1 MPDYAQRYPQWIRIS
16 TGFPESVVN
25 EIIAKRMS
33 KKQQMRWNRPTVHR
47 FLEVRIHVLNGT
59 FEDAFHHWH
68 QGFRPVANPS
78 HVACSSMTTHKFACS
93 RRVGA
98 NSGSGRP
105 CFCANQPSVISA
117 ANSAFAEQS
126 MIASASNHKEHRFKG
141 TR

>member
-59 FEDAFHHWH
+59 FEDAFTTGIKVFGPWRI
-68 QGFRPVANPS
+68 RPMSLVPA
-78 HVACSSMTTHKFACS
+78 
-93 RRVGA
+93 
-98 NSGSGRP
+98 
-105 CFCANQPSVISA
+105 
-117 ANSAFAEQS
+117 
-126 MIASASNHKEHRFKG
+126 
-141 TR
+141 